1 MFKNIIVYFSVNC
14 SGVFSSEETTRVA
27 ENNVTI
33 EKVITD
39 KVESDNTPFIVSIAV
54 LVLILIVCV
63 TLLLGIC
70 MCYFR
75 TRHNIRDKPD
85 FINRA
90 VHFKPYVNPLD
101 DVVDQPN
108 ALINHT
114 GNDKRHQAQF
124 IDAISHCP
132 NSSTVSDWVESS
144 WSDTYSFGHMDH
156 TDDDTYNFYCGRGKA
171 YSKRLRNDPTN
182 NIN

>member
-14 SGVFSSEETTRVA
+14 SSVFSGEETTRVA

-33 EKVITD
+33 EKVTTD

-54 LVLILIVCV
+54 LVFILIVCV

-75 TRHNIRDKPD
+75 TRHNIRDKPA
-85 FINRA
+85 FLNRA
-90 VHFKPYVNPLD
+90 VHFKPDVNPLD

-108 ALINHT
+108 ALIRHT
-114 GNDKRHQAQF
+114 RDDKRHQAGF

-132 NSSTVSDWVESS
+132 NSSTVSDSVESS
-144 WSDTYSFGHMDH
+144 WSDTYSFSHMDH

-171 YSKRLRNDPTN
+171 YSKNVRNDPTN
-182 NIN
+182 IIN